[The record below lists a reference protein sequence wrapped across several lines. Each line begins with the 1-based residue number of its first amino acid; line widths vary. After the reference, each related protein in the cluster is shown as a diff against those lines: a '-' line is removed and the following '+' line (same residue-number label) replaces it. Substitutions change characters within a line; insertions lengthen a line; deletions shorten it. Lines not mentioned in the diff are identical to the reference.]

1 LLVGTGST
9 FAAAPSA
16 AGYLY
21 QARLALALCL
31 RYAYAEGGIEVAIE
45 RLDDVSFERDGTAVE
60 LLQTKHHLR
69 RASDLTDASV
79 DLWKTLRIWSELAI
93 KDPGIPSRTRLV
105 LLTTAL
111 VGDGSIAQLLRL
123 AKPGGVIS
131 GQTAREA
138 AVRLTATAETSTNQ
152 SLRSAFA
159 AFLALTPPMRA
170 SLLSAV
176 QILDGQPFATDV
188 GAVIEESLRLAV
200 PRGQTAKAREMLEGW
215 WWPRIIDAL
224 LQDPV
229 GTVSILEV
237 ETKLD
242 EIRESLQRNALTT
255 EFEHAAAPD
264 GELETY
270 DGHGFVRQLKAVGI
284 GGNRIEHA
292 KRDYYRAF
300 SQRSH
305 WARQHVILDGEIA
318 RFEATLIEEWEPR
331 FAAMCERHTLT
342 ASDAA
347 ELRVAGRE
355 ILHWVETEARFPFR
369 TLVKRFL
376 NVGSYHIL
384 ANAFRLGWHRDFTL
398 HRLDGD

>member
-1 LLVGTGST
+1 VASGSAFT
-9 FAAAPSA
+9 AETSV

-31 RYAYAEGGIEVAIE
+31 RYAYAEGSIEVAIE
-45 RLDDVSFERDGTAVE
+45 RLDDVSFELNGVAVE
-60 LLQTKHHLR
+60 LLQTKHHLQ
-69 RASDLTDASV
+69 RASDLTDASA
-79 DLWKTLRIWSELAI
+79 DLWKTLRIWSELVLQ
-93 KDPGIPSRTRLV
+93 DPGIPNRTRLV
-105 LLTTAL
+105 LITTAS
-111 VGDGSIAQLLRL
+111 VGDGSIAQLLRPT
-123 AKPGGVIS
+123 KPGGVIS
-131 GQTAREA
+131 GEIAREA
-138 AVRLTATAETSTNQ
+138 AEQLTAVAESSVNQ
-152 SLRSAFA
+152 ALKPAFA

-176 QILDGQPFATDV
+176 QILDGQPLVTDV
-188 GAVIEESLRLAV
+188 GTLIEESLRMVA
-200 PRGQTAKAREMLEGW
+200 PRGQAPMAREMLEGW

-229 GTVSILEV
+229 GAISILEV

-255 EFEHAAAPD
+255 EFEHAAPPD
-264 GELETY
+264 GELDTY
-270 DGHGFVRQLKAVGI
+270 EGHGFVRQLKAVGV

-300 SQRSH
+300 SQRSY

-331 FAAMCERHTLT
+331 FAVMCERQRDT
-342 ASDAA
+342 APEAA
-347 ELRVAGRE
+347 ELREAGQE
-355 ILHWVETEARFPFR
+355 VLQWVETEARFPFR
-369 TLVKRFL
+369 TLIKRFL

-384 ANAFRLGWHRDFTL
+384 ANAFRVGWQQDFTT
-398 HRLDGD
+398 HRRDGE

>member
-1 LLVGTGST
+1 MSTGST
-9 FAAAPSA
+9 FAAAPSV

-31 RYAYAEGGIEVAIE
+31 RYAYAEGSIEVAIE
-45 RLDDVSFERDGTAVE
+45 RLDDVSFERDGAAVE
-60 LLQTKHHLR
+60 LLQTKHHLH

-79 DLWKTLRIWSELAI
+79 DLWKTLRIWSELALE
-93 KDPGIPSRTRLV
+93 DPGIPSRTRLV

-123 AKPGGVIS
+123 GRPGGVIS
-131 GQTAREA
+131 GETAREA
-138 AVRLTATAETSTNQ
+138 AVRLTAIAESSTNQ
-152 SLRSAFA
+152 TLRLAFA
-159 AFLALTPPMRA
+159 AFLALTPAMRA

-176 QILDGQPFATDV
+176 QILDGQPLVTDI
-188 GAVIEESLRLAV
+188 GTVIEEGLRMAV
-200 PRGQTAKAREMLEGW
+200 PRGQAAKAREMLEGW

-229 GTVSILEV
+229 GAVSILEV

-255 EFEHAAAPD
+255 EFEHAAPPD
-264 GELETY
+264 GELDTY
-270 DGHGFVRQLKAVGI
+270 DGHGFVRQLKAVGV

-305 WARQHVILDGEIA
+305 WVRQHVILDGEIA

-331 FAAMCERHTLT
+331 FSAMCERHTDT

-347 ELRVAGRE
+347 QLRVAGQE
-355 ILHWVETEARFPFR
+355 VLHWVETEARFPFR

-384 ANAFRLGWHRDFTL
+384 ANAFRVGWHRDFTM
-398 HRLDGD
+398 HRRDGY

>member
-1 LLVGTGST
+1 
-9 FAAAPSA
+9 
-16 AGYLY
+16 
-21 QARLALALCL
+21 
-31 RYAYAEGGIEVAIE
+31 
-45 RLDDVSFERDGTAVE
+45 
-60 LLQTKHHLR
+60 
-69 RASDLTDASV
+69 
-79 DLWKTLRIWSELAI
+79 
-93 KDPGIPSRTRLV
+93 
-105 LLTTAL
+105 
-111 VGDGSIAQLLRL
+111 
-123 AKPGGVIS
+123 
-131 GQTAREA
+131 
-138 AVRLTATAETSTNQ
+138 
-152 SLRSAFA
+152 
-159 AFLALTPPMRA
+159 
-170 SLLSAV
+170 
-176 QILDGQPFATDV
+176 
-188 GAVIEESLRLAV
+188 
-200 PRGQTAKAREMLEGW
+200 
-215 WWPRIIDAL
+215 
-224 LQDPV
+224 
-229 GTVSILEV
+229 
-237 ETKLD
+237 LD

-255 EFEHAAAPD
+255 EFEHAAAPY

-270 DGHGFVRQLKAVGI
+270 DGHGFVRQLKAVGL

-347 ELRVAGRE
+347 ELRVAGQE

-376 NVGSYHIL
+376 NVGSFHIL